1 MYCIHNR
8 AKLVGVNISCLFAG
22 NESYGSLKSENVIR
36 LNHEIFLLVEYWLIQ
51 NIKMSNQETLTEKK
65 YSSPPASDT
74 N

>member
-36 LNHEIFLLVEYWLIQ
+36 LNHEIFLLVECH
-51 NIKMSNQETLTEKK
+51 
-65 YSSPPASDT
+65 
-74 N
+74 